1 MGKGETMTLSSKV
14 AYSIILE
21 KKCSVEILVIIMN
34 VWLLP
39 NEYDVIEYDS

>member
-14 AYSIILE
+14 AYSII
-21 KKCSVEILVIIMN
+21 KKIKWSMEILVIIMN